1 MFHLYFLSG
10 HSFPSQ
16 TMKLNKTVQPIVSEI
31 KKSVQRINSEIKES
45 TLKIRQPMV
54 RFNPFHKL
62 KQNKQLTSQR
72 RFRTDLKVVN

>member
-62 KQNKQLTSQR
+62 KQSKLLTSQR
-72 RFRTDLKVVN
+72 RLRTDLKVIK